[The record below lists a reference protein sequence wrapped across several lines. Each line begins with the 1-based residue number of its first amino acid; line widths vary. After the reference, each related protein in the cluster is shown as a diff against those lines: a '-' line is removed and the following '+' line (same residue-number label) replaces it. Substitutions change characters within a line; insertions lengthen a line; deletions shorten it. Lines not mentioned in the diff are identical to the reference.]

1 MNDTCCILLVLIMT
15 IFFLFY
21 LKKYYGKYKKSK
33 YKIKIIGLGGG
44 GSNIVEYLSNNYS
57 MNYDGLIINS
67 DKKALETKNVDKK
80 ILLQKDNIYGCG
92 SNIVCGYTL
101 ITSDVISQIKYFI
114 ERNREIYIFA
124 TLGGGCGTG
133 SLKAIAQE
141 FKDYDYRLNFILTT
155 PFKWEGVKKYER
167 ANEVIQQIK
176 NDFKNVYVYPN
187 NDLLNFGNLGITEC
201 FKIQNE
207 KFNKLIVESSFYKIK
222 KF

>member
-1 MNDTCCILLVLIMT
+1 MNDTCCIFLILIMA

-21 LKKYYGKYKKSK
+21 LKKYYKKYKKPK

-80 ILLQKDNIYGCG
+80 ILLQKDNTYGCG

-101 ITSDVISQIKYFI
+101 ITSDVISQIKYFM

-133 SLKAIAQE
+133 SLKAISQE
-141 FKDYDYRLNFILTT
+141 FKDSNYKFNFILTI
-155 PFKWEGVKKYER
+155 PFKWEGIKKYER
-167 ANEVIQQIK
+167 ANEVIEQIK
-176 NDFKNVYVYPN
+176 NDFENVYVYPN
-187 NDLLNFGNLGITEC
+187 NDLLNFGNLGIAEC

-207 KFNKLIVESSFYKIK
+207 NFNKLIKDI
-222 KF
+222 